1 MDVSLLS
8 FGQQNQWQY
17 LSNLSKQK
25 GGGVLMNTH
34 CNGHL
39 NLTISTRSYVHLYD
53 VFLGAITDT
62 CTYIYGIL
70 VLIYVLWFLFWFRIF
85 PFGFSRNLQWYPK
98 RTPKKSLNT
107 WSLNTQCD
115 GILCILGLSCYK
127 ISVISSLGRAIC
139 LISTSWVRVWIW
151 HSINSSPHSIAT
163 CNLLITDTRWQ
174 TYRRFHT
181 VFE

>member
-1 MDVSLLS
+1 MYICMTSFSELS
-8 FGQQNQWQY
+8 PIHVPIN
-17 LSNLSKQK
+17 
-25 GGGVLMNTH
+25 M
-34 CNGHL
+34 
-39 NLTISTRSYVHLYD
+39 
-53 VFLGAITDT
+53 VFWF
-62 CTYIYGIL
+62 
-70 VLIYVLWFLFWFRIF
+70 WFLFCGFCLGFRIF

-98 RTPKKSLNT
+98 RTPKKVLT
-107 WSLNTQCD
+107 HEVLTHTCD

-139 LISTSWVRVWIW
+139 VISTSWVLAWIW

>member
-1 MDVSLLS
+1 MYICMTSFSELS
-8 FGQQNQWQY
+8 PIHVPIN
-17 LSNLSKQK
+17 
-25 GGGVLMNTH
+25 M
-34 CNGHL
+34 
-39 NLTISTRSYVHLYD
+39 
-53 VFLGAITDT
+53 VFWF
-62 CTYIYGIL
+62 
-70 VLIYVLWFLFWFRIF
+70 WFLFCGFCLGFRIF

-98 RTPKKSLNT
+98 RTPKKVLTHEVLAHNVT
-107 WSLNTQCD
+107 V
-115 GILCILGLSCYK
+115 ILCILGLSCYK

>member
-1 MDVSLLS
+1 MDASLLS

-25 GGGVLMNTH
+25 GGVLMNTH

-62 CTYIYGIL
+62 CTYKYGIL
-70 VLIYVLWFLFWFRIF
+70 VLIFVLWFLFG
-85 PFGFSRNLQWYPK
+85 FGFFLFVSVETCSDILKGLQ
-98 RTPKKSLNT
+98 KKVLT
-107 WSLNTQCD
+107 HEVLTHTCD

-139 LISTSWVRVWIW
+139 VISTSWVLAWIW

>member
-1 MDVSLLS
+1 MYICMTSFSELS
-8 FGQQNQWQY
+8 PIHVPIN
-17 LSNLSKQK
+17 
-25 GGGVLMNTH
+25 M
-34 CNGHL
+34 
-39 NLTISTRSYVHLYD
+39 
-53 VFLGAITDT
+53 VFWF
-62 CTYIYGIL
+62 
-70 VLIYVLWFLFWFRIF
+70 WFLFCGFCLGFRIF

-98 RTPKKSLNT
+98 RTPKRSLNT
-107 WSLNTQCD
+107 WSLSTQCD

-139 LISTSWVRVWIW
+139 LISTSWVLAWIW

>member
-25 GGGVLMNTH
+25 GGVLMNTH

-62 CTYIYGIL
+62 CTYKYGIL
-70 VLIYVLWFLFWFRIF
+70 VLIFVLWFLFG
-85 PFGFSRNLQWYPK
+85 FGFFLLVSVETCSDILKGLQ
-98 RTPKKSLNT
+98 KKSLNT
-107 WSLNTQCD
+107 WSLNTYMWRYTLYTWV
-115 GILCILGLSCYK
+115 ILLQNLRY
-127 ISVISSLGRAIC
+127 L
-139 LISTSWVRVWIW
+139 LVRESDMFNQHFMGPCVDLTL
-151 HSINSSPHSIAT
+151 N
-163 CNLLITDTRWQ
+163 
-174 TYRRFHT
+174 
-181 VFE
+181 

>member
-1 MDVSLLS
+1 MYICMTSFSELS
-8 FGQQNQWQY
+8 PIH
-17 LSNLSKQK
+17 
-25 GGGVLMNTH
+25 VP
-34 CNGHL
+34 
-39 NLTISTRSYVHLYD
+39 
-53 VFLGAITDT
+53 
-62 CTYIYGIL
+62 IYM
-70 VLIYVLWFLFWFRIF
+70 VFWFWF
-85 PFGFSRNLQWYPK
+85 MFCGFCFGFGFFLLVSVETCSDILKGLQK
-98 RTPKKSLNT
+98 EVLTHEVLT
-107 WSLNTQCD
+107 HTCD

-139 LISTSWVRVWIW
+139 WISTSWVLAWIW

>member
-1 MDVSLLS
+1 MYICMTSFSELS
-8 FGQQNQWQY
+8 PIHVPIN
-17 LSNLSKQK
+17 
-25 GGGVLMNTH
+25 M
-34 CNGHL
+34 
-39 NLTISTRSYVHLYD
+39 
-53 VFLGAITDT
+53 VFWAL
-62 CTYIYGIL
+62 
-70 VLIYVLWFLFWFRIF
+70 FLFCGFCLGFRIF

-98 RTPKKSLNT
+98 RTPKKIVLT
-107 WSLNTQCD
+107 HEVLTHTCD

-139 LISTSWVRVWIW
+139 WISTSWVLVWIW